1 MSVWTP
7 KLSFQ
12 SSASVNAGNSAYNA
26 WGNHALALTENSD
39 TAYSILYGTDQSY
52 RLNLTNLSGIAA
64 AIPVSSVILGFTA
77 SITGWHGTTGGGSD
91 YANHT
96 ATVRMIKGGTVNLSN
111 TLGSGTLVA
120 AQSTIAIGGPSALG
134 GLTFTRDEAVASNTG
149 ISIQTTR
156 QVGGDDEGV
165 DKVSVISFV
174 QLEVFFNPPASN
186 RVQSAKMGIRM
197 GCGI

>member
-12 SSASVNAGNSAYNA
+12 SSASVSNGGSAYNG
-26 WGNHALALTENSD
+26 WTNHALALTANSD
-39 TAYSILYGTDQSY
+39 HAYTILYGVDESY
-52 RLNLTNLSGIAA
+52 RLNLTNLNGIASEIA
-64 AIPVSSVILGFTA
+64 SGSTILGFKT
-77 SITGWHGTTGGGSD
+77 SITGFHTTTGGGSD

-96 ATVRMIKGGTVNLSN
+96 ATVRMIKGGTVNLSA
-111 TLGSGTLVA
+111 TLGSGTIVA
-120 AQSTIAIGGPSALG
+120 ASSTITIGGTSSLG

-165 DKVSVISFV
+165 DKVSIISFV